1 MVKGRQEL
9 YIDYLQ
15 EINKRE
21 LSGSENYDKA
31 VLTLSSAGLG
41 LSVALL
47 KDVVQLDKALYL
59 GVLYCSWLMF
69 VLAITSTTI
78 SFIVSAKALSYQKIL
93 AERFYLK
100 EEDEA
105 FSAPNCYDTWTHRLN
120 WVSGGAFVAALFLT
134 PTFVILNLESNPMY
148 KKASVIQVD
157 VQRGATVPSMPSIP
171 KPAPAPAP
179 VPQSKG

>member
-1 MVKGRQEL
+1 MKGRQEL
-9 YIDYLQ
+9 YVDYLQ

-69 VLAITSTTI
+69 VLAIASTTL

-100 EEDEA
+100 EEEEA
-105 FSAPNCYDTWTHRLN
+105 FSAPNRYDIWTYRLN
-120 WVSGGAFVAALFLT
+120 WLSGGAFVLALFLT
-134 PTFVILNLESNPMY
+134 PTFVILNLESSPMH
-148 KKASVIQVD
+148 KKTSINQVD
-157 VQRGATVPSMPSIP
+157 VQRGATVPSMPT
-171 KPAPAPAP
+171 PAPAPAP